1 MNMIT
6 EAINGGRVLSS
17 ILIADLLSFGNLDFF
32 SEFVVVDFKLLCI
45 CFCNKYV
52 LIDNN
57 IYK

>member
-32 SEFVVVDFKLLCI
+32 SEFFVILAWRGAA
-45 CFCNKYV
+45 
-52 LIDNN
+52 
-57 IYK
+57 